1 MNHSLSIETKAA
13 ERYLLGELLP
23 KERDAF
29 EQHFF
34 ECPQCASDVC
44 AGSAL
49 AHGVHKFFSEAP
61 VARGRPIRQT
71 TAMAWRSWFAFP
83 AGIPAAAA
91 FVLLTFTAY
100 QNAILLPGLR
110 RVSAES
116 ARPRL
121 LPSAMLVP
129 GSRSTLPSVSVPTSA
144 PFFQL
149 LLELPPTMSSGK
161 YDCELLDDL
170 GRALWSMEVSVA
182 VATEDINL
190 LVPAT
195 QLATGTYEI
204 VLHDTDKRDTDPFRF
219 KFIRQ

>member
-1 MNHSLSIETKAA
+1 MNHALSIETKAA

-23 KERDAF
+23 MERDAF

-34 ECPQCASDVC
+34 ECPECASDVC

-49 AHGVHKFFSEAP
+49 AHGAYTFYSEVRA
-61 VARGRPIRQT
+61 VKAASIRRT
-71 TAMAWRSWFAFP
+71 IAAAWRSWFSFP

-91 FVLLTFTAY
+91 FALLTFTAY

-110 RVSAES
+110 RVAAES

-121 LPSAMLVP
+121 LPSAVLVP
-129 GSRSTLPSVSVPTSA
+129 ASRSALRSVLVPNSA

-149 LLELPPTMSSGK
+149 LLDLPPTKGSGK

-170 GRALWSMEVSVA
+170 GRDLWSMQVSA
-182 VATEDINL
+182 AAATEDINL

-195 QLATGTYEI
+195 QLANGTYEI
-204 VLHDTDKRDTDPFRF
+204 ALRDTDKRDIDLFRF
-219 KFIRQ
+219 KLIRQ

>member
-49 AHGVHKFFSEAP
+49 AHGVHSFFSEVP

-71 TAMAWRSWFAFP
+71 TATAWRSWFVFP
-83 AGIPAAAA
+83 ASVPAAAA
-91 FVLLTFTAY
+91 FALLAFTAY
-100 QNAILLPGLR
+100 QNAILLPGLHQ
-110 RVSAES
+110 VVAES

-121 LPSAMLVP
+121 LPSAVLVP
-129 GSRSTLPSVSVPTSA
+129 ASRSALPSVSVPASE

-149 LLELPPTMSSGK
+149 LLALPPTKSSGK
-161 YDCELLDDL
+161 YDCELLDDF
-170 GRALWSMEVSVA
+170 GRGLWSIQVSVA
-182 VATEDINL
+182 IATEDINL

-195 QLATGTYEI
+195 RLATGTYEI
-204 VLHDTDKRDTDPFRF
+204 VLRGTDKHDTDPFRF
-219 KFIRQ
+219 KLIRQ

>member
-23 KERDAF
+23 MERDAF

-34 ECPQCASDVC
+34 ECPECASDVC

-49 AHGVHKFFSEAP
+49 ADGAYTFFSEVP
-61 VARGRPIRQT
+61 VEKAAPIRQT
-71 TAMAWRSWFAFP
+71 IATAWRSWFAFP

-110 RVSAES
+110 RASAES

-121 LPSAMLVP
+121 LPSAVLVP

-149 LLELPPTMSSGK
+149 LVQLPPTWSSVK

-170 GRALWSMEVSVA
+170 GRALWSMQVSVA

-195 QLATGTYEI
+195 QLATGTYKI
-204 VLHDTDKRDTDPFRF
+204 VLHDTDKRDTDLFRF
-219 KFIRQ
+219 KLIRQ